1 MRKNHILILAIC
13 LSVFVVAFAGEKRIT
28 QTEITVDT
36 AIKDVGKPLSQPL
49 FSEPDTV
56 QASSWYLISAVVI
69 DASSPNFGAEG
80 TGGEAIVDTGS
91 SENYGSS
98 SGYEEVSGVSC
109 TAGDAN
115 GSGGVDIDDVV
126 YLISYIFS
134 SGPEPTPGICCG
146 DANASGSVDIDD
158 VVYLISYIFA
168 GGPPPIQ
175 AC

>member
-1 MRKNHILILAIC
+1 MRKHHVLILTIC
-13 LSVFVVAFAGEKRIT
+13 LAIVVVAYAGEKRPSPTKIEVIGTT
-28 QTEITVDT
+28 QKPDSP
-36 AIKDVGKPLSQPL
+36 AKQPLSHT
-49 FSEPDTV
+49 PDTIQV
-56 QASSWYLISAVVI
+56 SNWYLISAVVI
-69 DASSPNFGAEG
+69 EASSPNFGAEG

-98 SGYEEVSGVSC
+98 SGYEEVSGISC

-126 YLISYIFS
+126 YLIAYIFS
-134 SGPEPTPGICCG
+134 AGPEPTPGDCCG
-146 DANASGSVDIDD
+146 DANGSGAVDIDD
-158 VVYLISYIFA
+158 VVYLIAYIFT